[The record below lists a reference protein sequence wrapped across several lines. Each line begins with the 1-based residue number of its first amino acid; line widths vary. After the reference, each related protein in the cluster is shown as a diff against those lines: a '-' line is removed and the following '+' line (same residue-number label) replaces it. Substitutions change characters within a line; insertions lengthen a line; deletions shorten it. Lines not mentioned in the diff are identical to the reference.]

1 MIIHLSQVTPVC
13 PLGAGT
19 KTLWSQVGHLQAMGY
34 IFAREDPMQLL
45 LKISSVLVLLSKSQS
60 VPRVGGDGAQ
70 SLILEKNQELRSM
83 KRYFHAA

>member
-1 MIIHLSQVTPVC
+1 
-13 PLGAGT
+13 
-19 KTLWSQVGHLQAMGY
+19 
-34 IFAREDPMQLL
+34 MQLL